1 MTKKEIWN
9 LWEKIA
15 AKFLLEKWWKFLEK
29 NFYQKNFWEIDLI
42 FKDGKNQVV
51 FVEVKAR
58 TSEKFW
64 EWFEAVEQKKLRKMA
79 KTWELFCLK
88 NWLDFDECR
97 FDVISILLNKNWENL
112 WKNCKIKHLK
122 KVL

>member
-15 AKFLLEKWWKFLEK
+15 AKFLFEKWWKFLEK

-42 FKDGKNQVV
+42 FRDEKNQVV
-51 FVEVKAR
+51 FVEVKTR
-58 TSEKFW
+58 TNENFW
-64 EWFEAVEQKKLRKMA
+64 EWFEAVEEKKLRKMA
-79 KTWELFCLK
+79 RTWELFCLK
-88 NWLDFDECR
+88 NKLDFDECR
-97 FDVISILLNKNWENL
+97 FDVISIFLEKWGE
-112 WKNCKIKHLK
+112 KCKIKHLK